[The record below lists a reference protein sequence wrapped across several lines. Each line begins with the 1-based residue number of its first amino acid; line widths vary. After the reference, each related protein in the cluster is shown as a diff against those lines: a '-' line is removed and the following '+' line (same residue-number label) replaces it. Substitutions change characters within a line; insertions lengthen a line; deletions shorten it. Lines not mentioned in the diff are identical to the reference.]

1 MKAISVK
8 QPWAY
13 LLCAGIKDIENRTW
27 KLPEKYKGERVLI
40 HASRRVKNG
49 EHGKMVYSIGGPV
62 KPRDYNILHA
72 LTDEQKKVAAG
83 ALAEVMIDFYDP
95 MTTQAI
101 IGSVRFVDCV
111 INHESIWAEKSM
123 NNACPL
129 CGKKITNIK
138 PDRQWCEDCRHVLD
152 KGINYDK
159 PIHNWVVEEPI
170 LFDKPIL
177 NVKGKLS
184 FWDYPSPQCDEA
196 CFYHCTKGG
205 QQEPDC
211 IKEKEI

>member
-1 MKAISVK
+1 MKTLSVK

-40 HASRRVKNG
+40 HASANYD
-49 EHGKMVYSIGGPV
+49 GKTPTGCFTA
-62 KPRDYNILHA
+62 DQCNHLCNIREIHNVFRQ
-72 LTDEQKKVAAG
+72 TRS
-83 ALAEVMIDFYDP
+83 
-95 MTTQAI
+95 AI
-101 IGSVRFVDCV
+101 IGSVRFVDWT
-111 INHESIWAEKSM
+111 INHESIWAEKSEM
-123 NNACPL
+123 FCRAHSA
-129 CGKKITNIK
+129 GIISK
-138 PDRQWCEDCRHVLD
+138 PPTYNWIVED
-152 KGINYDK
+152 
-159 PIHNWVVEEPI
+159 PI

-205 QQEPDC
+205 KQEPDC
-211 IKEKEI
+211 IKEKKI